1 MGRKAGQVSLGGN
14 PPAAEARYHLEKSLT
29 VEVGESSR
37 PAGVVHAQSAL
48 AASAITPIARMPG
61 LAMPHIRASAA
72 SVRWSGE
79 LGSMGRDSSMGVTV
93 RAGVLPAPGLVEAT
107 CPGVGACRQPQ
118 PLQGLLC
125 EACQK
130 LGVQAGADAA
140 AILLERSSQ
149 FFVGDP
155 ARGQGVLGDG
165 VPHLPDA
172 AHVATACWSNDHG
185 RLHHAA

>member
-1 MGRKAGQVSLGGN
+1 VSLGGN

-61 LAMPHIRASAA
+61 LAMSHIRASAA

-93 RAGVLPAPGLVEAT
+93 RAGVLPALGLTSQMPRMSLRHAGRTITGGSSMRPDAPVHRRAVPRTVRCNRFSGVDVASPGKSSCHPEKRAH
-107 CPGVGACRQPQ
+107 PGGQRHRQGAP
-118 PLQGLLC
+118 
-125 EACQK
+125 E
-130 LGVQAGADAA
+130 
-140 AILLERSSQ
+140 
-149 FFVGDP
+149 GD
-155 ARGQGVLGDG
+155 ARGGDDHWG
-165 VPHLPDA
+165 A
-172 AHVATACWSNDHG
+172 ACFG
-185 RLHHAA
+185 GQ